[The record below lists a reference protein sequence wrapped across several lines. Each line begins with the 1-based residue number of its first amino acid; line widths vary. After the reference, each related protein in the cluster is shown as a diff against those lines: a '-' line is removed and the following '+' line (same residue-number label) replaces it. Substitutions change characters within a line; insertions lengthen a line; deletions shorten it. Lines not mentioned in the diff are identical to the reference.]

1 MNELINMVKS
11 KVGISDDQ
19 AKQAVETVINALKQR
34 LPSSLS
40 SQIDSA
46 LSGGLGEAAK
56 GMAGK
61 LPL

>member
-11 KVGISDDQ
+11 KAGISDDQ

-56 GMAGK
+56 GMGGK
-61 LPL
+61 LGL

>member
-1 MNELINMVKS
+1 MHELINMVKS
-11 KVGISDDQ
+11 KAGISDDQ

-56 GMAGK
+56 GMGGK
-61 LPL
+61 LGL